1 MSRQG
6 VLRTVFAMQ
15 RESIWNRSRATAS
28 TGRPPRHDR
37 TEIVSAAIGV
47 ADEAGLAAVTMRKVA
62 AQLGTG
68 AASLYR
74 HLDTRD
80 DLVDLMIDHVLQ
92 GYRPPQRT
100 GDPYDDVVADL
111 LQRLQLI
118 RAHAWLGDAL
128 ESRPTL
134 SPERIRLIEL
144 SLERLA
150 DHPAPG
156 PTKIEAL
163 TVLGGMVNL
172 QARHER
178 ADQSLDPDVAQAQ
191 IELLQRAAADGT
203 HPHLA
208 TALAE
213 PPPAPAETSDERFAR
228 VLRQTLMGLLPS
240 TRPPN

>member
-1 MSRQG
+1 MPH
-6 VLRTVFAMQ
+6 
-15 RESIWNRSRATAS
+15 ESIWNRSRAAAT
-28 TGRPPRHDR
+28 TGRPPRHGR
-37 TEIVSAAIGV
+37 TEIVSAAIRL
-47 ADEAGLAAVTMRKVA
+47 AEDDGLAAVTMRRVA

-80 DLVDLMIDHVLQ
+80 DLLDLMIDHVLQ
-92 GYRPPQRT
+92 SYRPPPRT

-118 RAHAWLGDAL
+118 RAHAWLCDAL
-128 ESRPTL
+128 EDRPTL

-144 SLERLA
+144 SLERLTG
-150 DHPAPG
+150 HPAPG

-163 TVLGGMVNL
+163 TVLGGMLTV

-178 ADQSLDPDVAQAQ
+178 ADQALDPEVAQAQ
-191 IELLQRAAADGT
+191 IELLQRAAADGN
-203 HPHLA
+203 HPHLT

-213 PPPAPAETSDERFAR
+213 PPPAASETSDERFAR
-228 VLRQTLMGLLPS
+228 VLRLTLLGLLPS
-240 TRPPN
+240 TKANTSCAPDG